1 MVIVMEENINI
12 LNELNKGAC
21 MGMDSI
27 NIIKDKIKDKEF
39 KNAVENIYKKYEEVS
54 RNINKLYYKYDRV
67 DDPKTTNPIS
77 KAMLWSGIE
86 INTLADTSDS
96 KLAELL
102 LNGINMGIIEGR
114 KILNNKFSD
123 IEVEDLIK
131 EFIRMQEGSVEE
143 LKQYL

>member
-1 MVIVMEENINI
+1 MVIGMEENINI

-96 KLAELL
+96 KLAEIL

-114 KILNNKFSD
+114 KIFNNKFSD

>member
-1 MVIVMEENINI
+1 MEENINI
-12 LNELNKGAC
+12 LDELNKGAC

-27 NIIKDKIKDKEF
+27 NMIKDKIKDKEF
-39 KNAVENIYKKYEEVS
+39 KNAVENIYKKYEEIS
-54 RNINKLYYKYDRV
+54 RKITKLYYKYDKV

-86 INTLADTSDS
+86 MNTLADTSDS

-114 KILNNKFSD
+114 KIFNNKCSD

>member
-1 MVIVMEENINI
+1 MVIAMEENINI

-96 KLAELL
+96 KLAEIL

-114 KILNNKFSD
+114 KIFNNKFSD

>member
-1 MVIVMEENINI
+1 MEENINI

-96 KLAELL
+96 KLAEIL

-114 KILNNKFSD
+114 KIFNNKFSD

-143 LKQYL
+143 LKKYL

>member
-1 MVIVMEENINI
+1 MEENINI

-39 KNAVENIYKKYEEVS
+39 KNTVENIYKKYEEVS

-96 KLAELL
+96 KLAEIL

-114 KILNNKFSD
+114 KIFNNKFSD

>member
-1 MVIVMEENINI
+1 MEENINI

-27 NIIKDKIKDKEF
+27 NMIKDKIKDKEF
-39 KNAVENIYKKYEEVS
+39 KNVVEKIYKKYEEIS

-67 DDPKTTNPIS
+67 DEPKTTNPIS
-77 KAMLWSGIE
+77 KALLWSGIE

>member
-39 KNAVENIYKKYEEVS
+39 KNTVENIYKKYEEVS

-96 KLAELL
+96 KLAEIL

-114 KILNNKFSD
+114 KIFNNKFSD

>member
-1 MVIVMEENINI
+1 MEENINI

-54 RNINKLYYKYDRV
+54 RKINKLYYKYDRV

-96 KLAELL
+96 KLAEIL

-114 KILNNKFSD
+114 KIFNNKFSD